1 MPSDEPALA
10 SDVQLTTA
18 DGEFTGRVAIVT
30 GGGSG
35 IGRATVEAFA
45 ERGAAVL
52 AVDRDEDRAKAVA
65 ARLSDRGLAVSAF
78 RADVASESDCD
89 AFARAAKE
97 RFGRID
103 YLFANAGVAGFGD
116 LLSTTPEA
124 WDAMLG
130 INLRG
135 AFLSA
140 RACVP
145 EMIEG
150 GGGVVCTTSSDCAVR
165 TCYKSVSYVASKHAL
180 IGLTKSI
187 AVDYGHLGVRANV
200 IVPGVTETEGL
211 HSWYSVPGH
220 TVETGIAKAADLS
233 PLRRV
238 GRPREVAEM
247 VLFAC
252 SDRASFVT
260 GAVLM
265 VDGGM
270 TVTYGAD

>member
-1 MPSDEPALA
+1 MNDR
-10 SDVQLTTA
+10 
-18 DGEFTGRVAIVT
+18 EFDGRVAIVT
-30 GGGSG
+30 GGASG
-35 IGRATVEAFA
+35 IGSATVEAFA
-45 ERGAAVL
+45 ERGASVL
-52 AVDRDEDRAKAVA
+52 AVDRNGERAADLA
-65 ARLSDRGLAVSAF
+65 ARLTARGLDVASF
-78 RADVASESDCD
+78 RADVSVEADCD
-89 AFARAAKE
+89 AFAGAARD

-103 YLFANAGVAGFGD
+103 YLFANAGVAGFSN
-116 LLSTTPEA
+116 LLDTTSEA
-124 WDAMLG
+124 WDRMLG

-140 RACVP
+140 RACLP
-145 EMIEG
+145 TMIAG
-150 GGGVVCTTSSDCAVR
+150 GGGVVCTTSSDCAIR
-165 TCYKSVSYVASKHAL
+165 TCAKSVAYVTSKHAL

-187 AVDYGHLGVRANV
+187 AVDFGPQGIRANV

-220 TVETGIAKAADLS
+220 TIQTGIAKAAELS
-233 PLRRV
+233 PLQRV

>member
-1 MPSDEPALA
+1 MSER
-10 SDVQLTTA
+10 
-18 DGEFTGRVAIVT
+18 EFEGRVAVVT
-30 GGGSG
+30 GGASG
-35 IGRATVEAFA
+35 IGSATVEAFA
-45 ERGAAVL
+45 EHGASVL
-52 AVDRDEDRAKAVA
+52 AVDRDGDRAEALAASLVA
-65 ARLSDRGLAVSAF
+65 RGLDVAAF
-78 RADVASESDCD
+78 RADVASEADCE
-89 AFARAAKE
+89 AFAQGAKD

-103 YLFANAGVAGFGD
+103 YLFANAGVAGFSN
-116 LLSTTPEA
+116 LLDTTPEA
-124 WDAMLG
+124 WDRMLG

-140 RACVP
+140 RACLP
-145 EMIEG
+145 TMIEG
-150 GGGVVCTTSSDCAVR
+150 GGGVVCTTSSDCAIR
-165 TCYKSVSYVASKHAL
+165 TCAKSVAYVTSKHAL

-187 AVDYGHLGVRANV
+187 AVDYGRHGIRANV
-200 IVPGVTETEGL
+200 IIPGVTETEGL

-220 TVETGIAKAADLS
+220 TVETGIAKAAELS
-233 PLRRV
+233 PLQRV

-252 SDRASFVT
+252 SERASFVT